1 MNKFFKCPPRDA
13 CSANPSPLGAGG
25 PPPPASIWGR
35 RGSSGSASARFGYP
49 VPPPDDCQC
58 AFPIGRRESKPR
70 RPIGEECVWERERSG
85 SECVIEGTEWETPAE
100 GREVTSPR
108 LSLRTVEE
116 EWSLFFRA
124 ACWSRLQSGLW
135 MNLLIETPDSL
146 MDCWRAQWGESCA
159 TVARN
164 GDWERSWCRGESY
177 QLWRCIANCEFT
189 DCSDHSESFL

>member
-1 MNKFFKCPPRDA
+1 M
-13 CSANPSPLGAGG
+13 PSSWCLLSQSQSLRGGG
-25 PPPPASIWGR
+25 PPPPANIWGR

-70 RPIGEECVWERERSG
+70 RPIGEECVWEREKREWVCYRGNRVRDSSG
-85 SECVIEGTEWETPAE
+85 GARGNFTEVITAHCRGGVIA
-100 GREVTSPR
+100 
-108 LSLRTVEE
+108 
-116 EWSLFFRA
+116 FFRA